1 MNAMIHTYLNRGL
14 VLTATLLLASSASA
28 GDPAAAPGHANAGGK
43 AEAKAEKAEA
53 KAEKAEAKA
62 EKNAAGLADK
72 ADKKDDAKP
81 SDRAARRAA
90 QHEAQKEKL
99 RGMLKAP
106 MDEAQKQELRRHAE
120 RVAKLE
126 RIKALAVESKDK
138 DIAEKAGKLL
148 DKENARHE
156 KFLATAAKVEANT
169 AHAAAPGAAPAATV
183 KADEKGGAK

>member
-43 AEAKAEKAEA
+43 ADTKAEA

>member
-1 MNAMIHTYLNRGL
+1 MRPMIHTYLNRGL

-28 GDPAAAPGHANAGGK
+28 DTAPGKASANHGGKADTK
-43 AEAKAEKAEA
+43 AEAKVEKAEA
-53 KAEKAEAKA
+53 KVEKT
-62 EKNAAGLADK
+62 AAGLADK
-72 ADKKDDAKP
+72 TDKKEEAKP

-148 DKENARHE
+148 EKETARHE
-156 KFLATAAKVEANT
+156 KFLATAAKVEAKT
-169 AHAAAPGAAPAATV
+169 AAPGAAAAEGKPV
-183 KADEKGGAK
+183 APGAADDKGGAK